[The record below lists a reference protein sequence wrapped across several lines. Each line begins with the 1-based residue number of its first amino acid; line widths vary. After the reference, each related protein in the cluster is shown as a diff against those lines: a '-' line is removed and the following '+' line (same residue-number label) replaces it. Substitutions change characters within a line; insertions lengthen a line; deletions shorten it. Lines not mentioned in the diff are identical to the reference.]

1 MSALASLPNSESSWK
16 QEVSRRVAA
25 HRSRGG
31 LSTEKPDPSVQ
42 SCQEPWNRAAQIAAR
57 IVARYAQAPSYS
69 QMHTEASA
77 AQNAVPE
84 ALPGPL
90 VVSAG
95 VFLGEFDA
103 VEAKT
108 PEQPST
114 QAWKSN
120 VVPVQPAV
128 PPSLEAWES
137 EDFRPIREPIF
148 ALSPTETVS
157 APDPVRAPRPVLAN
171 RSSGF
176 KDLEPAEPLLLTH
189 AKLIEFPRELV
200 APRRRRPLRAEG
212 PFAADGLER
221 HLSIIEVDPGALSM
235 QPETASVAP
244 TWSSP
249 EWASIELEAQPPDE
263 PEPEESQSESASLPD
278 LHRSPISLRM
288 RAALVDGALVA
299 GAVLGSALV
308 AAASIGHLLPA
319 RIAIFSAL
327 SGVLLAG
334 LLYQT
339 LFLILDEATPGMR
352 CSGLS
357 LYTLDGQIPTRQQR
371 CTRMGALLLS
381 VLPVGMGAA
390 WLLFD
395 DDHLC
400 WHDRLSKT
408 YLRKG

>member
-1 MSALASLPNSESSWK
+1 
-16 QEVSRRVAA
+16 
-25 HRSRGG
+25 
-31 LSTEKPDPSVQ
+31 
-42 SCQEPWNRAAQIAAR
+42 
-57 IVARYAQAPSYS
+57 
-69 QMHTEASA
+69 MHTEASA

-90 VVSAG
+90 AVSAG

-157 APDPVRAPRPVLAN
+157 APAPVRAPWPVLAN

-176 KDLEPAEPLLLTH
+176 KDLEPAEPLRFTH
-189 AKLIEFPRELV
+189 ANLIEFPRELV
-200 APRRRRPLRAEG
+200 ALRRRRPRRAEG

-221 HLSIIEVDPGALSM
+221 HLSIFEVDPGALSM

-249 EWASIELEAQPPDE
+249 EWASIELEAQPTDE
-263 PEPEESQSESASLPD
+263 PEPEEPQSESASLPD
-278 LHRSPISLRM
+278 LHRSPIGLRM

-308 AAASIGHLLPA
+308 AAASIGHPLPA
-319 RIAIFSAL
+319 GIAISSAL

-357 LYTLDGQIPTRQQR
+357 LYTLDGQIPTRPQR

-381 VLPVGMGAA
+381 VLSVGLGAA

-395 DDHLC
+395 DDRLC

-408 YLRKG
+408 YLRQG